1 MINNL
6 FKNKIINNEK
16 LIFKILNYLLLL
28 LYYKNINFI

>member
-6 FKNKIINNEK
+6 FKNKKINIEK